1 MTKYELER
9 MPVTE
14 TGQRMYSRVSPIYE
28 RSRFM
33 KIFYDALGAEWEPLR
48 KFFMTL
54 REQHFIDTVDWGIE
68 YLEHKYSL
76 EPRPDLSLEERR
88 ARLGIKA
95 RRHLPLN
102 PGVMESHILDNYS
115 LEVYLS
121 EREPGYIHLF
131 ANWLTDLGWRKA
143 IKWLV
148 DEKPAHLVLDATL
161 HLVSYTGEPPE
172 EFLPVDKIITPGEVP
187 LPKTPEDKKYFRKIH
202 AGSVLATGGS
212 VNVELRKPRDSV
224 AKIYAGNF
232 TLTDGHVTINPR
244 SPSGSQILLKVGA
257 PLVIGGQ
264 VLIDSAVKPILR
276 RAKENP
282 IADLAIADVAIARGD
297 NLVIPDAYDF
307 IKIFFKFP
315 NGTSRRYITIKNPRE
330 DVTKAQI
337 KAVGDYAVDNDLLLN
352 QAHDEIISDAPRA
365 SLIKKKITVLI

>member
-1 MTKYELER
+1 MTKYELDR

-14 TGQRMYSRVSPIYE
+14 TGQRMYSRVSPVYE

-48 KFFMTL
+48 QFFMTL
-54 REQHFIDTVDWGIE
+54 REQHFIETVDWGITF
-68 YLEHKYSL
+68 LEEKYSL

-102 PGVMESHILDNYS
+102 PGVMEKHILDNYS
-115 LEVYLS
+115 LDVYLS
-121 EREPGYIHLF
+121 EREPGYIHLY

-148 DEKPAHLVLDATL
+148 DEKPAHLVLDNTL
-161 HLVSYTGEPPE
+161 HIVSYTGEAPE
-172 EFLPVDKIITPGEVP
+172 ETLPVDKIITPDEVP
-187 LPKTPEDKKYFRKIH
+187 LPKTPEEKKYFRRIH
-202 AGSVLATGGS
+202 AGGVLATGGKIDID
-212 VNVELRKPRDSV
+212 LRKPRDSLSKV
-224 AKIYAGNF
+224 YAGNVN
-232 TLTDGHVTINPR
+232 LTEGHITINPR
-244 SPSGSQILLKVGA
+244 QPKGTQILLKVGA

-264 VLIDSAVKPILR
+264 VLIDSAVRPILR
-276 RAKENP
+276 RVKENP
-282 IADLAIADVAIARGD
+282 IADLAIADVAIGRGD

-315 NGTSRRYITIKNPRE
+315 DGTSRRYITIKNPRE
-330 DVTKAQI
+330 DVTKQDI

-352 QAHDEIISDAPRA
+352 QAHDEIISDAPKA
-365 SLIKKKITVLI
+365 KLIKQQVTVLI